1 MALVKDDGVPDVI
14 KEGLHLYHPIPG
26 QIGMPVAPFFPTDIV
41 AERNSPFRDIKNAT
55 IRRIAEQQELNNRN
69 DNPNDDISPITGIR
83 RKAVNLNNAESI
95 INYHNFVAES
105 VAPFDPS
112 ETNQNEDIE
121 QAKEANVKIAWDG
134 TNPNDI
140 TMFVN
145 PDYIPFFFERY
156 TLSKDDRT
164 GLVYWRPKADKNAAY
179 AKVLEEALID
189 NRAFDQRDP
198 EIINAR
204 NQVLGED
211 SAQSNPSVSERVR
224 AGKTD
229 FDALIRENDQG
240 DSNAVILMNSA
251 MSGITSY
258 EGKRLG
264 VIRREAETQA
274 SLLLATLKKLQAEEN
289 RVLSPGFGVTEK
301 ELFHR
306 DPSLLANAITAVQDN
321 VAQSQ
326 DLGLIGRAN
335 PEEVLKQMAPR
346 LATVGIDIEQLLK
359 EAREIYGA
367 AEQVSPGSPG
377 GQFVPT
383 RPLQDVSFQERS
395 IPGVPGPELVPVEE
409 DRFVPPSV
417 IDAAVRSMK
426 EGLVDELR
434 NGRGNAEEKSALLNS
449 VLGVVRGV
457 EKDAQG
463 NYIDTAPGG
472 LDLEKALNL
481 SYAAYQE
488 GRMTYAE
495 MASNLQNWVR
505 INNDQFKIREAQR
518 EAQRKSRIAAREDF
532 EAGRQARGK
541 SMAELAIGEET
552 ATSDFVLNLIA
563 QQKGLP
569 PIGVGKK
576 IGGAQYYEQMAETYG
591 MPAPE
596 FPEVGVARTYVPDYR
611 TAFEE
616 ARQQIQQAYPH
627 TDEETFVRER
637 IT

>member
-1 MALVKDDGVPDVI
+1 
-14 KEGLHLYHPIPG
+14 
-26 QIGMPVAPFFPTDIV
+26 
-41 AERNSPFRDIKNAT
+41 
-55 IRRIAEQQELNNRN
+55 
-69 DNPNDDISPITGIR
+69 
-83 RKAVNLNNAESI
+83 
-95 INYHNFVAES
+95 
-105 VAPFDPS
+105 
-112 ETNQNEDIE
+112 
-121 QAKEANVKIAWDG
+121 
-134 TNPNDI
+134 
-140 TMFVN
+140 
-145 PDYIPFFFERY
+145 
-156 TLSKDDRT
+156 
-164 GLVYWRPKADKNAAY
+164 
-179 AKVLEEALID
+179 
-189 NRAFDQRDP
+189 
-198 EIINAR
+198 
-204 NQVLGED
+204 
-211 SAQSNPSVSERVR
+211 
-224 AGKTD
+224 
-229 FDALIRENDQG
+229 
-240 DSNAVILMNSA
+240 MNSA

-274 SLLLATLKKLQAEEN
+274 SLLLATLKNLQDEEN
-289 RVLSPGFGVTEK
+289 RVRPGFGVTEK

-326 DLGLIGRAN
+326 DLGLTGRAN
-335 PEEVLKQMAPR
+335 PEEVLKQMAPG
-346 LATVGIDIEQLLK
+346 LATVGIDINQLLK

-434 NGRGNAEEKSALLNS
+434 NGKGNAEEKSALLNS

-596 FPEVGVARTYVPDYR
+596 FPEVGVARTYVPDYG